1 MKIDLSPRFQ
11 ELVHE
16 QIDIITSA
24 KHPEDAAQW
33 FDRLVERIS
42 ILDTFPEAGRIS
54 RVPDLADQGIREIVC
69 GTVIAYYIIK
79 GDLCRLISLRRAAM
93 NIQSRRDL

>member
-16 QIDIITSA
+16 QIDIITSE
-24 KHPEDAAQW
+24 KYPEDAARW
-33 FDRLVERIS
+33 FDGLIEKIS
-42 ILDTFPEAGRIS
+42 TLDTFPEAGRIS
-54 RVPDLADQGIREIVC
+54 RVPDLADHGIREIVY
-69 GTVIAYYIIK
+69 GTFIAYYVIE

-93 NIQSRRDL
+93 NIKSPSDL